1 MSPSVRLE
9 GLRRLALLAA
19 VVAIL
24 AVYAWIW
31 ARGESWLMLAWAG
44 YPVVGALILASR
56 PRNTIGRLM
65 LLIGGLWVLSG
76 LALGAG
82 GTTLGPEWLE
92 IAATAAGFLVWCA
105 LVGLVVLFP
114 SGRAGSRLGRG
125 ILATVLVM
133 AGVMAILAV
142 VDPAPL
148 EGSGRPNPLG
158 VEALAG
164 VAAFLIDGG
173 GFLLVPMLMVL
184 AMVDLIVRWRRSD
197 GARRLQYRWFL
208 FAVTVQ
214 VAVLVLTFNTD
225 LVGPV
230 GAVVPLL
237 FNLIPI
243 AVGIAVTRYGL
254 YEIDRVVSRTLA
266 YALVTGA
273 VVVTYAV
280 VVTSLTRLVSVSS
293 ALAVAAATLA
303 AAAVF
308 RPVLRRVQ
316 AVVDRRFNRE
326 RYDAERIVDAFGA
339 RLRGATDPDAAAAD
353 LVAAVEGALAPAA
366 LGVWVPD
373 AKVRR

>member
-1 MSPSVRLE
+1 MAVGRGE
-9 GLRRLALLAA
+9 GLRRLGLLAA

-24 AVYAWIW
+24 AVYTAIW
-31 ARGESWLMLAWAG
+31 ARGESWLMFAWAG
-44 YPVVGALILASR
+44 YPVVGALVLASR
-56 PRNTIGRLM
+56 PGNTIGRLM
-65 LLIGGLWVLSG
+65 LLIGGLWVVSG

-82 GTTLGPEWLE
+82 DAAFVPAWLE

-105 LVGLVVLFP
+105 LVGLVALFP

-125 ILATVLVM
+125 VLASVVVV
-133 AGVMAILAV
+133 AGVMSLLAV

-148 EGSGRPNPLG
+148 EGSGRPNPVG

-164 VAAFLIDGG
+164 VSAFLIDGG
-173 GFLLVPMLMVL
+173 GFLLVPFLMAL
-184 AMVDLIVRWRRSD
+184 AMVDLLLRWRRSD

-214 VAVLVLTFNTD
+214 VAVLVLTFNAA

-230 GAVVPLL
+230 GAAVPLL

-243 AVGIAVTRYGL
+243 AVGIAVTRHGL

-266 YALVTGA
+266 YALVTA
-273 VVVTYAV
+273 TVVGTYAV
-280 VVTSLTRLVSVSS
+280 VVTSLPRLLPVSS
-293 ALAVAAATLA
+293 TLAVATATLL

-316 AVVDRRFNRE
+316 GVVDRRFNRE

-339 RLRGATDPDAAAAD
+339 RLREATDPDEAVAD
-353 LVAAVEGALAPAA
+353 MVAAVEGALAPAA
-366 LGVWVPD
+366 VGVWVRD
-373 AKVRR
+373 GTVRR